1 MRRIALDIPWIALRG
16 LEGDSGDK
24 MAAEFVSQMA
34 LVNPPA
40 EGI

>member
-1 MRRIALDIPWIALRG
+1 MRRIALDSPWIALRG

-24 MAAEFVSQMA
+24 MAVEFVSQMA